1 MQEKLNERYAETAFQ
16 LVYHTEFQR
25 QVKEVFQGYLDGGWL
40 DEASALATEYYRR
53 TGSAEETAKVF
64 GLSED
69 SIWIWVTKQEK
80 DAGMIES
87 MEMGTKQAIETA
99 REYAACFV
107 RLALMNME
115 CTEMLEKLEPT
126 DQVAFDEY
134 VKAPFVQP
142 HYIPYVL
149 DGEAKS
155 GKTI

>member
-1 MQEKLNERYAETAFQ
+1 MQERLNERYAEAAFQ

-53 TGSAEETAKVF
+53 TGSAEETEKVF
-64 GLSED
+64 GLAED
-69 SIWIWVTKQEK
+69 SIWLWVTKQEK
-80 DAGMIES
+80 DAGMIKS
-87 MEMGTKQAIETA
+87 MEMGTKQAIEAA
-99 REYAACFV
+99 REYAAYFV

-115 CTEMLEKLEPT
+115 CTEMLEKLEQT
-126 DQVAFDEY
+126 DQAAFDKY

-142 HYIPYVL
+142 HYIPYVP

-155 GKTI
+155 GKAI